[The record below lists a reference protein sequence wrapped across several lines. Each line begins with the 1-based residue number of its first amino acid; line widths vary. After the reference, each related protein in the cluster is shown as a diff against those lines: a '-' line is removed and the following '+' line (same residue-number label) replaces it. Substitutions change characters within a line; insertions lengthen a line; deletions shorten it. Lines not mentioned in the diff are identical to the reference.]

1 MSTDLKSSS
10 SLPSEAPISLA
21 GGSKADVHSKL
32 PPSPA
37 DQLQAEIKNIV
48 SNSYAI
54 LEKTLQEVEGMAL
67 IKQEVKFL
75 KDLVDDLEQD
85 LALISLVVK
94 DDADGSLV
102 LRIAKL
108 EGYIN
113 KLQEDSGK
121 QTKSLS
127 VIAALVTAIAS
138 LVSQILTYLLG
149 SK

>member
-1 MSTDLKSSS
+1 LA
-10 SLPSEAPISLA
+10 SEAPISLA
-21 GGSKADVHSKL
+21 SGSKADVHSKL
-32 PPSPA
+32 PPSPS
-37 DQLQAEIKNIV
+37 DKLQAEIKNIV